1 MLKLSESNGDLILKR
16 NTYFLGGILI
26 AGIMALGG
34 LFVIF
39 ASLPFDEG
47 YAFAEIFGLIFVCL
61 WEVGVIYGVVYFMRE
76 YSKYIVISKEGIS
89 CHTCFKK
96 EFIKWSNIKDWGLSY
111 CGQTR
116 CEGNTYYLYFSE
128 HECPVKNECRKK
140 LKGRMIK
147 TFVISEDYYLVV
159 DNVIPFCE
167 EKTAVMPFIGKD
179 KFHII

>member
-34 LFVIF
+34 LFVISYLLVF
-39 ASLPFDEG
+39 ENVQTFLD
-47 YAFAEIFGLIFVCL
+47 IFVIMFL
-61 WEVGVIYGVVYFMRE
+61 FIWESGVIYGVVYYMGE
-76 YSKYIVISKEGIS
+76 YSRNIVISKEGIS
-89 CHTCFKK
+89 CHTCFKN
-96 EFIKWSNIKDWGLSY
+96 EFIKWIDIKDWGLSY

-116 CEGNTYYLYFSE
+116 FEGNTYYLYFSE
-128 HECPVKNECRKK
+128 HECPIKNECRKK

-147 TFVISEDYYLVV
+147 TFVMSEDYYLVV